1 MIQTAAVPALST
13 YHWLGIP
20 IAVAGAVLL
29 ALGTLLQHKA
39 VEGQPAARGRAA
51 GSMGGGRLQAFLRK
65 PVWLGGTAM
74 LGAAILLQLTSLRFS
89 PLIVVQP
96 IGAVALVV
104 TTLATART
112 TRRSPGRRALTS
124 VALCVGGVGT
134 FVAVAAVSAQE
145 VEISDRH
152 LITILAALGVV
163 LAALGTGFG
172 LWRRNW
178 GAIVFT
184 GGAGILFGFVA
195 ALAKSVIARLFQG
208 DFEWLSLTCL
218 AGLLIAALSGTF
230 LVQNAHARG
239 TPELVVAGLT
249 VIDPLV
255 AVALGIT
262 ILREADTAPPLA
274 FAAFGLAG
282 ATAVAGVILLATVKT
297 KQHHAAIRTGTGDDS
312 ARISMPDTESRSERA
327 AEQKSR

>member
-1 MIQTAAVPALST
+1 MMIQTAAVPILSS

-20 IAVAGAVLL
+20 IAVAGAILL
-29 ALGTLLQHKA
+29 ALGTLFQHKA
-39 VEGQPAARGRAA
+39 VGEQAPAPGRGA
-51 GSMGGGRLQAFLRK
+51 GSMGGGRLQALLGK
-65 PVWLGGTAM
+65 PAWLAGTAM

-104 TTLATART
+104 TTLATARM

-124 VALCVGGVGT
+124 VALCIAGVGV
-134 FVAVAAVSAQE
+134 FVAVAAVSARD

-152 LITILAALGVV
+152 LIMILVLLGAV
-163 LAALGTGFG
+163 LVALGTGFS
-172 LWRRNW
+172 LWRHRW
-178 GAIVFT
+178 SAVVFT
-184 GGAGILFGFVA
+184 AGAGILFGFVA
-195 ALAKSVIARLFQG
+195 ALAKTVIARLFQG

-218 AGLLIAALSGTF
+218 AGLIVAALFGTF

-255 AVALGIT
+255 AVTLGIT
-262 ILREADTAPPLA
+262 VLGEADAAPAEA
-274 FAAFGLAG
+274 FIAFLIAG
-282 ATAVAGVILLATVKT
+282 ATAIAGVLLLATVKMAPAT
-297 KQHHAAIRTGTGDDS
+297 TT
-312 ARISMPDTESRSERA
+312 
-327 AEQKSR
+327 AE

>member
-1 MIQTAAVPALST
+1 MIQTVAVPALSS

-29 ALGTLLQHKA
+29 AFGTLFQHKA
-39 VEGQPAARGRAA
+39 VGDQGAAPGRAA
-51 GSMGGGRLQAFLRK
+51 GSMGGGRLQALLRK
-65 PVWLGGTAM
+65 PAWLGGTAM

-104 TTLATART
+104 TTLATARM
-112 TRRSPGRRALTS
+112 TRSSPGRRALTS
-124 VALCVGGVGT
+124 VALCIGGVGV
-134 FVAVAAVSAQE
+134 FVAVAAVSAQD

-152 LITILAALGVV
+152 LVTILILLGAV
-163 LAALGTGFG
+163 LVALGTGFG
-172 LWRRNW
+172 LWRHRW

-184 GGAGILFGFVA
+184 AGAGILFGFVA
-195 ALAKSVIARLFQG
+195 ALAKTVIARLFQG

-218 AGLLIAALSGTF
+218 AGLVIAALSGTF
-230 LVQNAHARG
+230 LVQNAHTRG

-255 AVALGIT
+255 AVTLGIT
-262 ILREADTAPPLA
+262 VLGEAETAPLQAIIA
-274 FAAFGLAG
+274 FLLAG
-282 ATAVAGVILLATVKT
+282 ATAVAGVILLATVKKVPAST
-297 KQHHAAIRTGTGDDS
+297 TPQ
-312 ARISMPDTESRSERA
+312 
-327 AEQKSR
+327 

>member
-1 MIQTAAVPALST
+1 MIQTVAVPALSS

-29 ALGTLLQHKA
+29 AFGTLFQHKA
-39 VEGQPAARGRAA
+39 VGDQGAAPGRAA
-51 GSMGGGRLQAFLRK
+51 GSMGGGRLQALLRK
-65 PVWLGGTAM
+65 PAWLGGTAM

-104 TTLATART
+104 TTLATARM
-112 TRRSPGRRALTS
+112 TRSSPGRRALTS
-124 VALCVGGVGT
+124 VALCIGGVGV
-134 FVAVAAVSAQE
+134 FVAVAAVSAQD

-152 LITILAALGVV
+152 LVTILILLGAV
-163 LAALGTGFG
+163 LVALGTGFG
-172 LWRRNW
+172 LWRHRW

-184 GGAGILFGFVA
+184 AGAGILFGFVA
-195 ALAKSVIARLFQG
+195 ALAKTVIARLFQG

-218 AGLLIAALSGTF
+218 AGLVIAALSGTF
-230 LVQNAHARG
+230 LVQNAHTRG

-255 AVALGIT
+255 AVTLGIT
-262 ILREADTAPPLA
+262 VLGEAETAPLQAIIA
-274 FAAFGLAG
+274 FLLAG
-282 ATAVAGVILLATVKT
+282 ATAVAGVILLATVKKVPAST
-297 KQHHAAIRTGTGDDS
+297 
-312 ARISMPDTESRSERA
+312 MP
-327 AEQKSR
+327 Q